1 MFVTSEAK
9 LQVNLLFVPKTH
21 STGKSVTPQVYEIFH
36 WFSES
41 QGVLGKT
48 KYNSNTKLNFS
59 LGKKHVW
66 SLSDKKT
73 KGNVKK
79 RLQKT

>member
-1 MFVTSEAK
+1 VFVTSEAK

-36 WFSES
+36 WFSER

-48 KYNSNTKLNFS
+48 K
-59 LGKKHVW
+59 
-66 SLSDKKT
+66 
-73 KGNVKK
+73 
-79 RLQKT
+79 